1 MNSKLF
7 LLRPLMVGALIC
19 MFWSLIAQPAFAFK
33 LAPMVVEF
41 APRGQGATQSFQ
53 VENDSDEIVAVQ
65 ISMVSRTIGEDGK
78 ETTTEAE
85 NDFSVF
91 PPQFLIR
98 PRQTQTVRVK
108 WLGDSAPKQ
117 ELSYRMIAEQL
128 PVNVSKEKQ
137 EGNRINLLLRYI
149 ASIYIAPKGGAPKIT
164 LATPE
169 PALLT
174 NGAPGLALIFEN
186 HGTKHAVLRNL
197 SVKLSA
203 AGQTFEVPIT
213 ALEGIAGANMLAGH
227 KRRFVLPRPDALP
240 EGPVSAD
247 FSFSQRK

>member
-1 MNSKLF
+1 
-7 LLRPLMVGALIC
+7 

-41 APRGQGATQSFQ
+41 TPRGQGATQSFQ
-53 VENDSDEIVAVQ
+53 VENDSDETIAVQ
-65 ISMVSRTIGEDGK
+65 ISMVSRTISEEGK
-78 ETTTEAE
+78 ETTVEAD
-85 NDFSVF
+85 NDFSVY

-108 WLGDSAPKQ
+108 WLGDSTPKQ
-117 ELSYRMIAEQL
+117 ELSYRMVAEQL

-137 EGNRINLLLRYI
+137 EGHRINLLLRYI
-149 ASIYIAPKGGAPKIT
+149 ASIYIAPKGVAPKIT

-174 NGAPGLALIFEN
+174 NGVPGLALIFEN
-186 HGTKHAVLRNL
+186 RGTKHAVLRDL

-203 AGQTFEVPIT
+203 AGQTFKVPMT
-213 ALEGIAGANMLAGH
+213 ALEGIAGANLLAGH
-227 KRRFVLPRPDALP
+227 TRRFVMPRPDALP
-240 EGPVSAD
+240 PGPVLAD
-247 FSFSQRK
+247 FTFHQRK